1 MFESHEI
8 RLSKISQEKGVSNW
22 LTSYHISEHEFDLN
36 KKQFWDGIRIRYRR
50 KFTNRPSICACG
62 HKMNIHHPM
71 SCKKGCFITI
81 RHHDV
86 WDLTS
91 NLLTIIYKDVKVG
104 PKLLPVTGQ
113 AFDYKTANTSNEAR
127 VDIRARGFWE
137 RGQQAFFDLRVFD
150 LNANRYHKTALP
162 QCYIQNKKEKETKLQ

>member
-1 MFESHEI
+1 M
-8 RLSKISQEKGVSNW
+8 
-22 LTSYHISEHEFDLN
+22 
-36 KKQFWDGIRIRYRR
+36 
-50 KFTNRPSICACG
+50 
-62 HKMNIHHPM
+62 
-71 SCKKGCFITI
+71 
-81 RHHDV
+81 
-86 WDLTS
+86 
-91 NLLTIIYKDVKVG
+91 KVG

-150 LNANRYHKTALP
+150 PNANRYHKMALP